1 MADISVI
8 ELPDGSKY
16 NIKDANVG
24 ITSTYNSTDEE
35 VILTVGSL
43 NDADNTEYWDG
54 KSSNYRTIFNRY
66 SGCH

>member
-24 ITSTYNSTDEE
+24 IDSTYNSTDQQ

-43 NDADNTEYWDG
+43 NDADSTEY
-54 KSSNYRTIFNRY
+54 
-66 SGCH
+66 